1 MKIEVDLD
9 IENKKELIDA
19 LNDSILALCD
29 IRTYFLYN
37 MIDRLPKRWT
47 KFLKIHNKNFNEC
60 VEIFNK
66 RLNLL
71 KGFYDKLKEE
81 GNKDEIS

>member
-9 IENKKELIDA
+9 IENKEELIDA
-19 LNDSILALCD
+19 LNDSILALHD
-29 IRTYFLYN
+29 IRTFFLYHI
-37 MIDRLPKRWT
+37 IDRLPKRWI
-47 KFLKIHNKNFNEC
+47 KFLKMHNNNFNEC
-60 VEIFNK
+60 IKVFNK

>member
-9 IENKKELIDA
+9 IENKEELIDA
-19 LNDSILALCD
+19 LNYSILALRD
-29 IRTYFLYN
+29 IRTFFLYKIIN
-37 MIDRLPKRWT
+37 RLPKRWT
-47 KFLKIHNKNFNEC
+47 KFLKIHNKDFDEC

-71 KGFYDKLKEE
+71 KGFYDKLKE